1 MARRGGDSP
10 QWEPVGSETTSWE
23 PVRKTM
29 EAVRTMVPVYLATAK
44 GSTNY
49 KVDIS
54 LSTIV
59 SDGNS
64 SQTRKKEYR
73 AVLDTG
79 AAPVIVRRAALPEG
93 VRIHQLDEPPLLVD
107 A

>member
-1 MARRGGDSP
+1 
-10 QWEPVGSETTSWE
+10 
-23 PVRKTM
+23 M

-93 VRIHQLDEPPLLVD
+93 VWIHQLDEPPLFVD